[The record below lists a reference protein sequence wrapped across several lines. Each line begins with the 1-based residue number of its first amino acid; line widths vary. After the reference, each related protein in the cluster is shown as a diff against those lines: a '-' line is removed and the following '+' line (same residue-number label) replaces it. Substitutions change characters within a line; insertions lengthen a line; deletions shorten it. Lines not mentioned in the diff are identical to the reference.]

1 MKMKAGDTIRV
12 IGSTDGGKA
21 CNGQGRPIVKS
32 FTMSVD
38 HVMRGEIIG
47 TELRKDGQPIMRGGF
62 IVTRT
67 VTVPDTDDHIND
79 VYEIT
84 DRPVDEVTMMDSPID
99 DAPGTGY
106 SSLTGDVEVPES
118 AVTRA
123 VNTPDILSG
132 NPRRTDTPV
141 QLDGDRFY
149 RPASWV
155 SKNGKRKNTRAA
167 RRRINAKSR

>member
-1 MKMKAGDTIRV
+1 MKIQTGDTIQVYGSADGGRA
-12 IGSTDGGKA
+12 IGST
-21 CNGQGRPIVKS
+21 GREIVKS
-32 FTMSVD
+32 FTMRITSVAQ
-38 HVMRGEIIG
+38 G
-47 TELRKDGQPIMRGGF
+47 TIEGIELRKDGEPRVVRSATVYRS
-62 IVTRT
+62 IV
-67 VTVPDTDDHIND
+67 VSDDHISD
-79 VYEIT
+79 VYEVT
-84 DRPVDEVTMMDSPID
+84 GRPVDEVTMMDSPID

-118 AVTRA
+118 AVTQA

-132 NPRRTDTPV
+132 DPRRTDTPV

-149 RPASWV
+149 RPAPWV